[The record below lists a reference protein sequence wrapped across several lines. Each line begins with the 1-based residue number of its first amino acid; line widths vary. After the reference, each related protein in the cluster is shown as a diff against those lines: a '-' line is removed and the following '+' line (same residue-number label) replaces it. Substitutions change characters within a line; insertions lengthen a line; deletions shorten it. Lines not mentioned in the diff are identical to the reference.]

1 MRRDKEERKAYA
13 LRRLSKA
20 VDRVITAKSDQVD
33 VTARRWAELWAKA
46 AGLKRQQ

>member
-1 MRRDKEERKAYA
+1 MRRDKHQRQAYA

-20 VDRVITAKSDQVD
+20 VDRTITAKSDQLK

-46 AGLKRQQ
+46 AGVKK